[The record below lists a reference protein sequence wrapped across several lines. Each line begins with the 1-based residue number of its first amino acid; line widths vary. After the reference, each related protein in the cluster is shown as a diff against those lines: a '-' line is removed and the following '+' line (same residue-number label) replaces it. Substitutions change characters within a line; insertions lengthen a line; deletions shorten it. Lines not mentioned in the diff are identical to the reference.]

1 MAWHSHLRYGRLRV
15 HEHVEELNL
24 VMYLLAEGQE
34 PELATALYTNSD
46 GAKYW
51 SCPSCTFENA
61 LVRTNATASGQRV
74 VCELCFRSAVLIPT
88 P

>member
-1 MAWHSHLRYGRLRV
+1 MRPSPAPAPPPPAAAPGGDGGG
-15 HEHVEELNL
+15 
-24 VMYLLAEGQE
+24 AEGQE